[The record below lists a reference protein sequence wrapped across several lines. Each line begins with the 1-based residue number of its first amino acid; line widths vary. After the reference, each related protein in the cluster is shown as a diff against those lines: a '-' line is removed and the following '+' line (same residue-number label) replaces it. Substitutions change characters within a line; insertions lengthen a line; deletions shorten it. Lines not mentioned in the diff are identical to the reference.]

1 MGNDDLDDRSP
12 SFHYLNPHTLRFM
25 FLTMIQPKK
34 DKERVNKMP
43 LYSTFLVIQS
53 AVREKVVENEGL
65 KKS

>member
-12 SFHYLNPHTLRFM
+12 SFHYSPR
-25 FLTMIQPKK
+25 
-34 DKERVNKMP
+34 
-43 LYSTFLVIQS
+43 FLVIQS

>member
-43 LYSTFLVIQS
+43 LYSTFFGNSIGCS
-53 AVREKVVENEGL
+53 
-65 KKS
+65 